1 MYIHVHYIIHTKLYY
16 ANLCIYMYSQVLTS
30 TMRKYAWWEINY
42 LSCLHIDY
50 LPGTCTCT

>member
-1 MYIHVHYIIHTKLYY
+1 MYIHVHYIIHTNLYY

-30 TMRKYAWWEINY
+30 TMGKYAWWEIKY